1 MIKCWNAGKKTNSPV
16 CGRPRPRP
24 RVRPLWRSRWVAAFL
39 SSILVVS
46 SVCGTWWGWQ
56 SGTVVRVGEQV
67 KFQLIA
73 ATAKAGLQVNDV
85 LVMGRKETSRKTLLS
100 AIGLSRGAP
109 ILAFDLKAAQQR
121 IEALPWVRWA
131 TVERMFP
138 DTVLINIDERRPL
151 VLWQHKGRFALIDF
165 EGKVIL
171 RKGLERFDNLLVV
184 VGEDAPDHAASLLT
198 TLGTQP
204 ELMRLVKAAVWV
216 SKRRWNLR
224 LDGDIDVRL
233 PEDDPAA
240 AWQRLAEY
248 ERTHRVLE
256 RDVQVLDLRIP
267 DRLIVR
273 KAPKTDKKSN
283 DKGQET

>member
-1 MIKCWNAGKKTNSPV
+1 MIKSWNTRKKTSSLV
-16 CGRPRPRP
+16 CGRPRP
-24 RVRPLWRSRWVAAFL
+24 RVRPLWRSRWVAVFL
-39 SSILVVS
+39 SSILIGL
-46 SVCGTWWGWQ
+46 SVCGAWWGWQ
-56 SGTVVRVGEQV
+56 SGAIVRAGEQV
-67 KFQLIA
+67 KRQLIA
-73 ATAKAGLQVNDV
+73 VSAKVGLQVNDV
-85 LVMGRKETSRKTLLS
+85 LVMGRKETSRKALLS
-100 AIGLSRGAP
+100 AIRLSRGTP

-138 DTVLINIDERRPL
+138 DTVLVTINERRPL
-151 VLWQHKGRFALIDF
+151 VLWQHMGRFALIDF
-165 EGKVIL
+165 DGEVIL
-171 RKGLERFDNLLVV
+171 RKGLERFANLLVV
-184 VGEDAPDHAASLLT
+184 VGEGAPNHAASLLA
-198 TLGTQP
+198 TLGTEP

-233 PEDDPAA
+233 PEEDPAA
-240 AWQRLAEY
+240 AWRRLAEY

-273 KAPKTDKKSN
+273 KVPKTDKKLK
-283 DKGQET
+283 DTGQET